1 MTHPIP
7 PPPFPPFDDQLRSV
21 LAPAAASARLRAS
34 VLAAKPP
41 LLRRAAPWLAAAA
54 TLMLIAGGGWI
65 GLHPRLAPGPAQEVA
80 ALALTN
86 FLSVKGLDF
95 QGAPPSG
102 PGDCGRWCERRAG
115 FSAPLPSCTPE
126 SEVQGGRVCAV
137 GRTPVGYYLLK
148 GGRGLYVFARPFVGC
163 GEQRSAPLAVAASY
177 QARAWNENG
186 RGYVLIENTSER

>member
-1 MTHPIP
+1 M
-7 PPPFPPFDDQLRSV
+7 
-21 LAPAAASARLRAS
+21 
-34 VLAAKPP
+34 
-41 LLRRAAPWLAAAA
+41 LRRAAPWLAAAA
-54 TLMLIAGGGWI
+54 TLVLVVGGGWL
-65 GLHPRLAPGPAQEVA
+65 GRRPRLEPGPAQEVA
-80 ALALTN
+80 GQALTN

-102 PGDCGRWCERRAG
+102 PGDCGRWCEGRAG

-163 GEQRSAPLAVAASY
+163 GEERTAPLAVAASY
-177 QARAWNENG
+177 QARAWNEKG
-186 RGYVLIENTSER
+186 HGYVLIENISER